1 MANLNLKYYQKEA
14 TKTSL
19 ADAEPYMVTKML
31 MGGVVESLVMA
42 KGAVER
48 GDYQERARTIS
59 KASNIIEALRSSID
73 FEAGG
78 EVCQNLYALYQYMLE
93 RLADASM
100 AKDTVAIEEVHTLF
114 KEIKAGWDAIP
125 VEARQEAEAQRKVNQ
140 SAAV

>member
-1 MANLNLKYYQKEA
+1 MTNLNLKYYQKEA

-42 KGAVER
+42 KGAIER
-48 GDYQERARTIS
+48 GDFEERARNVA
-59 KASNIIEALRSSID
+59 KATSIIEALRSSID
-73 FEAGG
+73 FDAGG

-100 AKDTVAIEEVHTLF
+100 AKTTEAVDEVHALF

-125 VEARQEAEAQRKVNQ
+125 VEARQEAEAQRKANQ